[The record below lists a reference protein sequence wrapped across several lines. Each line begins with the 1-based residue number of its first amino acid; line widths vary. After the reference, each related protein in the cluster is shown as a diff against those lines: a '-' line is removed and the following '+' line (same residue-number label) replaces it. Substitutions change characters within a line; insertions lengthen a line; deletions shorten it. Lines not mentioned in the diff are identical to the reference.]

1 MKVNKIEVSFRISLN
16 IKQKHKRNLL
26 QIINILIRSTLLITN
41 TAYSAISNQML
52 RINDVFG
59 TIFVILMYDFL

>member
-1 MKVNKIEVSFRISLN
+1 MKVNKIEVNFRIPLN
-16 IKQKHKRNLL
+16 IKQKHNRNLL

>member
-1 MKVNKIEVSFRISLN
+1 MKVNNIEVSFHIPLN
-16 IKQKHKRNLL
+16 IKQKHNRNLL